1 MRYLKQEQVNKLNDD
16 GFLIIKGVFST
27 EEVLEMKKSASH
39 FCSLNNYHSNT
50 GDALSLEGMAEYLL
64 DDRLIS
70 IAKDVLGDEI
80 IYFGDSALHCKPNN
94 RIFHNDARGDKW
106 DPSNSDYPL
115 YRMGFFFQ
123 DHLTHSGGIKF
134 RAGSHKKLLYYSK
147 FLKTLA
153 IAFFKV
159 LLGKLSIKALFNT
172 GKIINAKSEVGDV
185 VIWNLRTEHSGGAVI
200 LKDNPDKG
208 LLPHQDEKIPDN
220 QKLPEHD
227 TRMAVF
233 SCFAA
238 PHEATES
245 YISWKVD
252 NKGYK
257 DHWLA
262 CHFDKPEI
270 KKLAE
275 EKGVTLDFRGI
286 EKYREV
292 SVV

>member
-1 MRYLKQEQVNKLNDD
+1 MTERRH
-16 GFLIIKGVFST
+16 FS
-27 EEVLEMKKSASH
+27 
-39 FCSLNNYHSNT
+39 
-50 GDALSLEGMAEYLL
+50 
-64 DDRLIS
+64 
-70 IAKDVLGDEI
+70 
-80 IYFGDSALHCKPNN
+80 
-94 RIFHNDARGDKW
+94 
-106 DPSNSDYPL
+106 PSVTP
-115 YRMGFFFQ
+115 
-123 DHLTHSGGIKF
+123 TKC
-134 RAGSHKKLLYYSK
+134 AA
-147 FLKTLA
+147 A
-153 IAFFKV
+153 IAPV
-159 LLGKLSIKALFNT
+159 N
-172 GKIINAKSEVGDV
+172 
-185 VIWNLRTEHSGGAVI
+185 
-200 LKDNPDKG
+200 
-208 LLPHQDEKIPDN
+208 EKIPDN